1 MGGGLLKLINVGF
14 GSLVSAGRLV
24 AVVSPESAPIKRMTQ
39 EARDRGILIDAT
51 YGRRTKAVL
60 IMDND
65 HLVLSALSPE
75 AIAGR
80 LEGEERESGEEEP

>member
-1 MGGGLLKLINVGF
+1 MKLINIGF
-14 GSLVSAGRLV
+14 GSLVSAQRLI

-39 EARDRGILIDAT
+39 EARERGILIDAT

-75 AIAGR
+75 TIAGR
-80 LEGEERESGEEEP
+80 LEGEEPRSGEEEP

>member
-1 MGGGLLKLINVGF
+1 MKLINIGF
-14 GSLVSAGRLV
+14 GSLVSAQRLI

-39 EARDRGILIDAT
+39 EARERGILIDAT

>member
-1 MGGGLLKLINVGF
+1 MKLINVGF

-60 IMDND
+60 MMDND
-65 HLVLSALSPE
+65 HFVLSALSPE

>member
-1 MGGGLLKLINVGF
+1 MKLVNIGF

-24 AVVSPESAPIKRMTQ
+24 AVVSPESAPIKRMAQ
-39 EARDRGILIDAT
+39 EARDRGVLIDAT
-51 YGRRTKAVL
+51 YGRKTKAVL

-65 HLVLSALSPE
+65 HVVLSARAPE

-80 LEGEERESGEEEP
+80 LEGVVRDSGEED

>member
-1 MGGGLLKLINVGF
+1 MKLINIGF

-39 EARDRGILIDAT
+39 EARERGILIDAT

>member
-1 MGGGLLKLINVGF
+1 MAALQLINVGF
-14 GSLVSAGRLV
+14 GSLVSARRLV

-39 EARDRGILIDAT
+39 EARERGILIDAT
-51 YGRRTKAVL
+51 YGRKTKAVL

-75 AIAGR
+75 SIALR
-80 LEGEERESGEEEP
+80 VEGEDSREEEP